1 MSDTCQAHDALRL
14 RVPEP
19 QPASLFHPEP
29 PMPQD
34 KDPRA
39 HTALSQR
46 GRSAGSGPGIAVN
59 PPVVRLSTVLFDSL
73 ESLRQAEIR
82 TTGPERSLTYGANGN
97 PTAFALQDLISELEG
112 AHGTCLYPTGL
123 AAVAQMFQ
131 SFLRPGDHVL
141 ITESVYGPVRRLA
154 KTMLTAFDIQF
165 DFYAADGSNVESLI
179 KANTRMIYAEVPG
192 SLTFDMCD
200 LPALSQLCKA
210 RNLLLAVDN
219 SWGSGVLYKPLAL
232 GADISLMALTK
243 YVAGHSDVMMGS
255 VSTTEAHWHTLKTMN
270 TAVGNTVSP
279 DDAYLVLRGARSLAA
294 RMAMHERHALQ
305 IAQWLQAQPQVARV
319 LYPALPDDPGHAI
332 WKRDFHGCNGL
343 LSFEFNTADRQV
355 LDRFTGALKLFGIGY
370 SWGGFESLITEVE
383 QHGPERGAGPMLRLQ
398 VGLESPEDLIADL
411 RNGFAAE

>member
-1 MSDTCQAHDALRL
+1 MQH
-14 RVPEP
+14 
-19 QPASLFHPEP
+19 
-29 PMPQD
+29 D

-46 GRSAGSGPGIAVN
+46 GRSAGSGPGLSVN
-59 PPVVRLSTVLFDSL
+59 PPVVRISTVLFDSL
-73 ESLRQAEIR
+73 AALREAEVR
-82 TTGPERSLTYGANGN
+82 TAGPERSLTYGANGN
-97 PTAFALQDLISELEG
+97 PTAFALQDLITELES

-141 ITESVYGPVRRLA
+141 MTESVYGPVRRLA
-154 KTMLTAFDIQF
+154 NTMLKAFDIQF
-165 DFYAADGSNVESLI
+165 DYYAANGSNIESLI
-179 KANTRMIYAEVPG
+179 KPNTRMIYAEVPG

-200 LPALSQLCKA
+200 LPAISRLCKA
-210 RNLLLAVDN
+210 KNLLLAVDN
-219 SWGSGVLYKPLAL
+219 SWGSGVLFKPLEL

-255 VSTTEAHWHTLKTMN
+255 VSVTEANWKTLKTMN

-305 IAQWLQAQPQVARV
+305 VAQWLLEQPQVARV
-319 LYPALPDDPGHAI
+319 LYPALESDPGHAI

-343 LSFEFNTADRQV
+343 LSFEFKTTDRQV
-355 LDRFTGALKLFGIGY
+355 LDRFVGALKLFGIGY
-370 SWGGFESLITEVE
+370 SWGGFESLITEIE
-383 QHGPERGAGPMLRLQ
+383 QHGPDRGDGPMLRLQ
-398 VGLESPEDLIADL
+398 IGLESPDDLIADL
-411 RNGFAAE
+411 RSGFAAV

>member
-1 MSDTCQAHDALRL
+1 
-14 RVPEP
+14 
-19 QPASLFHPEP
+19 
-29 PMPQD
+29 MPQD

-192 SLTFDMCD
+192 SLIFDMCD

-319 LYPALPDDPGHAI
+319 LYLALPDDPGHAI

>member
-1 MSDTCQAHDALRL
+1 
-14 RVPEP
+14 
-19 QPASLFHPEP
+19 
-29 PMPQD
+29 MPHD

-46 GRSAGSGPGIAVN
+46 GRSASSGPGLAVN

-73 ESLRQAEIR
+73 ESLREAEIR

-97 PTAFALQDLISELEG
+97 PTAFALQDLVSGLEG

-179 KANTRMIYAEVPG
+179 KTNTRMIYAEVPG

-200 LPALSQLCKA
+200 LPALSQVCKA

-219 SWGSGVLYKPLAL
+219 SWGSGILYKPLEL

-255 VSTTEAHWHTLKTMN
+255 VSTTEAHWKTLKTMN

-305 IAQWLQAQPQVARV
+305 VAQWLQDQPQVARV

-343 LSFEFNTADRQV
+343 LSFEFHAVDRQV

-383 QHGPERGAGPMLRLQ
+383 QYGPDRGIGPMLRLQ

-411 RNGFAAE
+411 QNGFAAG

>member
-1 MSDTCQAHDALRL
+1 
-14 RVPEP
+14 
-19 QPASLFHPEP
+19 
-29 PMPQD
+29 MPHS

-46 GRSAGSGPGIAVN
+46 GRSASSGPGLAVN
-59 PPVVRLSTVLFDSL
+59 PPVVRISTVLFDSL
-73 ESLRQAEIR
+73 NSLREAEMR
-82 TTGPERSLTYGANGN
+82 TKGPERSLTYGANGN
-97 PTAFALQDLISELEG
+97 PTAFALQDLVSELEG

-141 ITESVYGPVRRLA
+141 LTESVYGPVRRLA
-154 KTMLTAFDIQF
+154 NTLLKAFDIQF
-165 DFYAADGSNVESLI
+165 DFYAADGSDVESMI

-210 RNLLLAVDN
+210 KSLLLAVDN
-219 SWGSGVLYKPLAL
+219 SWGSGVLYKPLEL

-255 VSTTEAHWHTLKTMN
+255 VSTTENHWQTLKTMN

-294 RMAMHERHALQ
+294 RMAMHERHAMQ
-305 IAQWLQAQPQVARV
+305 VAQWLQGQPQVARV

-343 LSFEFNTADRQV
+343 LSFEFKTADRQV
-355 LDRFTGALKLFGIGY
+355 LDRFVSALKLFGIGY
-370 SWGGFESLITEVE
+370 SWGGFESLITEIE
-383 QHGPERGAGPMLRLQ
+383 QHGPDRGAGPMLRLQ
-398 VGLESPEDLIADL
+398 IGLESPEDLIDDL
-411 RNGFAAE
+411 QNGFAAG

>member
-1 MSDTCQAHDALRL
+1 
-14 RVPEP
+14 
-19 QPASLFHPEP
+19 
-29 PMPQD
+29 MPQD

-165 DFYAADGSNVESLI
+165 DFYATDGSNVESLL

-219 SWGSGVLYKPLAL
+219 SWGSGVLYKPLEL

>member
-1 MSDTCQAHDALRL
+1 
-14 RVPEP
+14 
-19 QPASLFHPEP
+19 
-29 PMPQD
+29 MPQD

-73 ESLRQAEIR
+73 DSLRQAEIR

>member
-1 MSDTCQAHDALRL
+1 
-14 RVPEP
+14 
-19 QPASLFHPEP
+19 
-29 PMPQD
+29 MPHD

-46 GRSAGSGPGIAVN
+46 GRSAGSGPGLSVN
-59 PPVVRLSTVLFDSL
+59 PPVVRISTVLFDSL
-73 ESLRQAEIR
+73 ASLREAEVR
-82 TTGPERSLTYGANGN
+82 TDGPERSLTYGANGN

-141 ITESVYGPVRRLA
+141 MTESVYGPVRRLA
-154 KTMLTAFDIQF
+154 NTMLTAFDIEF
-165 DFYAADGSNVESLI
+165 DYYAANGSDIESLI
-179 KANTRMIYAEVPG
+179 KPNTRMVYAEVPG

-200 LPALSQLCKA
+200 LPALSRLCKA
-210 RNLLLAVDN
+210 KNLLLAVDN
-219 SWGSGVLYKPLAL
+219 SWGSGVLFKPLEL

-255 VSTTEAHWHTLKTMN
+255 VSVTEAHWKTLKTMN

-294 RMAMHERHALQ
+294 RMAMHERNALQ
-305 IAQWLQAQPQVARV
+305 VAQWLLEQPQVARV
-319 LYPALPDDPGHAI
+319 LYPALENDPGHAI

-343 LSFEFNTADRQV
+343 LSFEFKTTDRQV
-355 LDRFTGALKLFGIGY
+355 LDRFVGALKLFGIGY
-370 SWGGFESLITEVE
+370 SWGGFESLVTEIE
-383 QHGPERGAGPMLRLQ
+383 QHGPDRGNGPMLRLQ
-398 VGLESPEDLIADL
+398 IGLESPDDLIADL
-411 RNGFAAE
+411 RSGFAAA

>member
-1 MSDTCQAHDALRL
+1 
-14 RVPEP
+14 
-19 QPASLFHPEP
+19 
-29 PMPQD
+29 MPQD

-46 GRSAGSGPGIAVN
+46 GRSAASGPGIAVN

-82 TTGPERSLTYGANGN
+82 TAGPERSLTYGANGN

-165 DFYAADGSNVESLI
+165 DFYAANGSNVESLI

-192 SLTFDMCD
+192 SLTFYMCD
-200 LPALSQLCKA
+200 LPSLSQLCKA

-219 SWGSGVLYKPLAL
+219 SWGSGVLYKPLEL

-255 VSTTEAHWHTLKTMN
+255 VSTTEAHWHTLKTMS

-305 IAQWLQAQPQVARV
+305 IAQWLQTQPQVARV

-343 LSFEFNTADRQV
+343 LSFEFNTVDRQV
-355 LDRFTGALKLFGIGY
+355 LDRFTGALKLFGVGY

-383 QHGPERGAGPMLRLQ
+383 QHGPERGSGPMLRLQ

-411 RNGFAAE
+411 RNGFAAG

>member
-1 MSDTCQAHDALRL
+1 
-14 RVPEP
+14 
-19 QPASLFHPEP
+19 
-29 PMPQD
+29 MPHD

-46 GRSAGSGPGIAVN
+46 GRSAGSGPGLSVN
-59 PPVVRLSTVLFDSL
+59 PPVMRISTVLFDSL
-73 ESLRQAEIR
+73 AALREAEVR
-82 TTGPERSLTYGANGN
+82 TAGPERSLTYGANGN
-97 PTAFALQDLISELEG
+97 PTAFALQDLITELES

-141 ITESVYGPVRRLA
+141 MTESVYGPVRRLA
-154 KTMLTAFDIQF
+154 NTMLKAFDIQF
-165 DFYAADGSNVESLI
+165 DYYAANGSNIESLI
-179 KANTRMIYAEVPG
+179 KPNTRMIYAEVPG

-200 LPALSQLCKA
+200 LPALSRLCKA
-210 RNLLLAVDN
+210 KNLLLAVDN
-219 SWGSGVLYKPLAL
+219 SWGSGVLFKPLEL

-255 VSTTEAHWHTLKTMN
+255 VSVTEAHWKTLKTMN

-305 IAQWLQAQPQVARV
+305 VAQWLLEQPQVVRV
-319 LYPALPDDPGHAI
+319 LYPALENDPGHAI

-343 LSFEFNTADRQV
+343 LSFEFKTTDRQV
-355 LDRFTGALKLFGIGY
+355 LDRFVGALKLFGIGY
-370 SWGGFESLITEVE
+370 SWGGFESLITEIE
-383 QHGPERGAGPMLRLQ
+383 QHGPDRGDGPMLRLQ
-398 VGLESPEDLIADL
+398 IGLESPDDLIADL
-411 RNGFAAE
+411 RSGFAAV

>member
-1 MSDTCQAHDALRL
+1 
-14 RVPEP
+14 
-19 QPASLFHPEP
+19 
-29 PMPQD
+29 MPHD

-46 GRSAGSGPGIAVN
+46 GRSAGSGPGLSVN
-59 PPVVRLSTVLFDSL
+59 PPVVRISTVLFDSL
-73 ESLRQAEIR
+73 ASLREAEVR
-82 TTGPERSLTYGANGN
+82 TAGPERSLTYGANGN
-97 PTAFALQDLISELEG
+97 PTAFALQDLISELES

-141 ITESVYGPVRRLA
+141 MTQSVYGPVRRLA
-154 KTMLTAFDIQF
+154 NTMLTAFNIEF
-165 DFYAADGSNVESLI
+165 DYYAADGSDIESLI
-179 KANTRMIYAEVPG
+179 KPNTRMIYAEVPG

-210 RNLLLAVDN
+210 KNLLLAVDN
-219 SWGSGVLYKPLAL
+219 SWGSGVLFKPLEL

-255 VSTTEAHWHTLKTMN
+255 VSVTEAHWKTLKTMN

-305 IAQWLQAQPQVARV
+305 VAQWLLEQPQVARV
-319 LYPALPDDPGHAI
+319 LYPALESDPGHAI

-343 LSFEFNTADRQV
+343 LSFEFKTADRQV
-355 LDRFTGALKLFGIGY
+355 LDRFVGALTLFGIGY
-370 SWGGFESLITEVE
+370 SWGGFESLITEIE
-383 QHGPERGAGPMLRLQ
+383 QHGPDRGYGPMLRLQ
-398 VGLESPEDLIADL
+398 IGLESPDDLIADL
-411 RNGFAAE
+411 QAGFAATLP

>member
-1 MSDTCQAHDALRL
+1 
-14 RVPEP
+14 
-19 QPASLFHPEP
+19 
-29 PMPQD
+29 MPQD

-112 AHGTCLYPTGL
+112 AYGTCLYPTGL

-355 LDRFTGALKLFGIGY
+355 LDRFTGALELFGIGY

>member
-1 MSDTCQAHDALRL
+1 
-14 RVPEP
+14 
-19 QPASLFHPEP
+19 
-29 PMPQD
+29 MPHS

-46 GRSAGSGPGIAVN
+46 GRSASSGPGLAVN
-59 PPVVRLSTVLFDSL
+59 PPVVRISTVLFDSL
-73 ESLRQAEIR
+73 DSLREAEMR
-82 TTGPERSLTYGANGN
+82 TKGPERSLTYGANGN
-97 PTAFALQDLISELEG
+97 PTAFALQDLVSELEG

-141 ITESVYGPVRRLA
+141 LTESVYGPVRRLA
-154 KTMLTAFDIQF
+154 NTLLKAFDIQF
-165 DFYAADGSNVESLI
+165 DFYAADGSDVESMI

-210 RNLLLAVDN
+210 KSLLLAVDN
-219 SWGSGVLYKPLAL
+219 SWGSGVLYKPLEL

-255 VSTTEAHWHTLKTMN
+255 VSTTENHWQTLKTMN

-294 RMAMHERHALQ
+294 RMAMHERHAMQ
-305 IAQWLQAQPQVARV
+305 VAQWLQGQPQVARV
-319 LYPALPDDPGHAI
+319 LYPALPDDSGHAI

-343 LSFEFNTADRQV
+343 LSFEFKTADRQV
-355 LDRFTGALKLFGIGY
+355 LDRFVSALKLFGIGY
-370 SWGGFESLITEVE
+370 SWGGFESLVTEIE
-383 QHGPERGAGPMLRLQ
+383 QHGPDRGAGPMLRLQ
-398 VGLESPEDLIADL
+398 IGLESPEDLIADL
-411 RNGFAAE
+411 QNGFAAG